1 MERIQNIFRH
11 AWHNTLLDSRMYQ
24 DVGLM
29 KPHDKIL
36 VRKLAIVLVIKLVVL
51 TALWW
56 AFVREQRVV
65 VDDDAAATQMLRA
78 EHIKPEE

>member
-1 MERIQNIFRH
+1 
-11 AWHNTLLDSRMYQ
+11 MYQ
-24 DVGLM
+24 NAGLM
-29 KPHDKIL
+29 KPQDKIL

-78 EHIKPEE
+78 EHVNPKE